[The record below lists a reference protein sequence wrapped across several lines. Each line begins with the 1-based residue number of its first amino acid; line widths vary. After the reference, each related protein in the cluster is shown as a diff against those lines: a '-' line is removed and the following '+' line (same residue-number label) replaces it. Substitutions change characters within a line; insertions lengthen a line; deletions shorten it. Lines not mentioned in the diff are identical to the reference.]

1 MLSLSSAGA
10 TLKRAF
16 ERVAGVVS
24 RFTTTERYGDPTLP
38 PSPEKK
44 RAYRVWFACIAL
56 LEIYMVRR
64 TQNTLDEYSEFAVAS
79 EFLLHTQVL
88 NVATMLFI
96 DLYTLRSLNALGER
110 SGLSFPSRTRGVP
123 VLKVSEEDA
132 VLFRHCFKL
141 VHRMP
146 MVNCVLLGGKPDGFH
161 AYPVKQIYVMILSPT
176 FFGVMFAVKSV
187 EGLLKLSF
195 INMAFTAAISLSI
208 PFAYKYSESRKLV
221 YIEEL
226 GGLENVPRVFT
237 TVAVVL
243 GLAPFVSSLV
253 VRLGKWDFATH
264 FVPDPGSG
272 GQETASGEPAT
283 VGLREDGGSELS
295 ASAICFRGSE
305 PQFVVIR
312 QSLAGVSPR
321 VTFDDRVL
329 RSSNEPIIDS
339 HTGETHTLLRV
350 FPPRWPNE
358 DTPVGL
364 AWVITGYDAK
374 HSAGSFTRT
383 SARLGGARKHA
394 DFSAEDS
401 FRPVGEAV
409 PLLFLK
415 DAEVA
420 LEVNKVVALV
430 RKKMDGVKANK
441 LAMRLGNCVT
451 ESTYNAR
458 DVDAMLEVVA
468 AMGLKRCEAMLRD
481 LAAEQASFRTG
492 DVSEAP
498 SCKGAKAQY
507 HHVRDVRRRRSHSR
521 KVSSSSE
528 DNDVVEG
535 PAADA
540 RFFDEPVGTRT
551 RSRR

>member
-1 MLSLSSAGA
+1 
-10 TLKRAF
+10 
-16 ERVAGVVS
+16 
-24 RFTTTERYGDPTLP
+24 
-38 PSPEKK
+38 
-44 RAYRVWFACIAL
+44 
-56 LEIYMVRR
+56 
-64 TQNTLDEYSEFAVAS
+64 
-79 EFLLHTQVL
+79 
-88 NVATMLFI
+88 
-96 DLYTLRSLNALGER
+96 
-110 SGLSFPSRTRGVP
+110 
-123 VLKVSEEDA
+123 
-132 VLFRHCFKL
+132 
-141 VHRMP
+141 
-146 MVNCVLLGGKPDGFH
+146 
-161 AYPVKQIYVMILSPT
+161 
-176 FFGVMFAVKSV
+176 
-187 EGLLKLSF
+187 
-195 INMAFTAAISLSI
+195 
-208 PFAYKYSESRKLV
+208 V

-272 GQETASGEPAT
+272 GQETASGLPAT
-283 VGLREDGGSELS
+283 VGLREDGGLELS
-295 ASAICFRGSE
+295 ASAVCFRGSE

-321 VTFDDRVL
+321 VTFDGRVL
-329 RSSNEPIIDS
+329 RSSHEPIIDS

-350 FPPRWPNE
+350 FPPRCPNE

-383 SARLGGARKHA
+383 SAPLGGARKHA

-507 HHVRDVRRRRSHSR
+507 HNVRDVRRRRTHSR

>member
-1 MLSLSSAGA
+1 L
-10 TLKRAF
+10 
-16 ERVAGVVS
+16 
-24 RFTTTERYGDPTLP
+24 
-38 PSPEKK
+38 
-44 RAYRVWFACIAL
+44 
-56 LEIYMVRR
+56 
-64 TQNTLDEYSEFAVAS
+64 
-79 EFLLHTQVL
+79 
-88 NVATMLFI
+88 
-96 DLYTLRSLNALGER
+96 
-110 SGLSFPSRTRGVP
+110 
-123 VLKVSEEDA
+123 
-132 VLFRHCFKL
+132 
-141 VHRMP
+141 
-146 MVNCVLLGGKPDGFH
+146 
-161 AYPVKQIYVMILSPT
+161 
-176 FFGVMFAVKSV
+176 
-187 EGLLKLSF
+187 
-195 INMAFTAAISLSI
+195 
-208 PFAYKYSESRKLV
+208 
-221 YIEEL
+221 
-226 GGLENVPRVFT
+226 
-237 TVAVVL
+237 
-243 GLAPFVSSLV
+243 
-253 VRLGKWDFATH
+253 
-264 FVPDPGSG
+264 
-272 GQETASGEPAT
+272 
-283 VGLREDGGSELS
+283 ELS
-295 ASAICFRGSE
+295 ASAVCFRGSE

-321 VTFDDRVL
+321 VTFDGRVL
-329 RSSNEPIIDS
+329 RSSHEPIIDS

-350 FPPRWPNE
+350 FPPRCPNE

-383 SARLGGARKHA
+383 SAPLGGARKHA